1 MNDLS
6 TPPVPELDARR
17 ITANRIRLVR
27 EIATPSHRPVSR
39 RLALG
44 GAGALAAVGAT
55 TAAVVIAFAGAGAP
69 NAFAGWTATPTR
81 PAGGQ
86 TDGALSDCTSQLSGP
101 ANAPIAV
108 PAGDWQAVV
117 TDTRGPFTAMIMK
130 SSRATATCL
139 TGPTFTSIA
148 VNKGAGGSVH
158 VMHVGVTSPGAA
170 APGSSSL
177 SVTGLAGGSAGP
189 ISQASEQRLALEG
202 GQPYTIVQGKVADD
216 ATGVT
221 LVLSDGSEVQ
231 ATLGDGELVAWW
243 PGDEHVTSAQVT
255 TPSGV
260 TTQQLTFAPLPA
272 PGSPPPPGAVTSP

>member
-6 TPPVPELDARR
+6 TPPVLELDNHR
-17 ITANRIRLVR
+17 ITATRRLLVR

-55 TAAVVIAFAGAGAP
+55 TAALLIAFAGAGAP

-101 ANAPIAV
+101 ANAPIGV
-108 PAGDWQAVV
+108 PPGAWQALV

-130 SSRATATCL
+130 GGGATATCL
-139 TGPTFTSIA
+139 TGPSFTSIA
-148 VNKGAGGSVH
+148 VNKGQGESVH
-158 VMHVGVTSPGAA
+158 VMRVG
-170 APGSSSL
+170 APSAGTTAGGSSSV
-177 SVTGLAGGSAGP
+177 SVMGLDGSRRVTE
-189 ISQASEQRLALEG
+189 EQLALDG
-202 GQPYTIVQGKVADD
+202 GQPYTIVQGQVDD
-216 ATGVT
+216 DVTGVT

-231 ATLGDGELVAWW
+231 ATLADAELIAWW
-243 PGDEHVTSAQVT
+243 PGDQRATSAQVT

-260 TTQQLTFAPLPA
+260 TTQQLTFRPLPA
-272 PGSPPPPGAVTSP
+272 PGGAITSP